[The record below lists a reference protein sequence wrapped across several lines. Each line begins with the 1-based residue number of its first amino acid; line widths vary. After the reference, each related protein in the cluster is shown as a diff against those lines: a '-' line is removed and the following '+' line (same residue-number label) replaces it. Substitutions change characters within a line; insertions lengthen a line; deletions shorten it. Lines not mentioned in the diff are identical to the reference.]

1 MHWCNEI
8 DNDQTINNS
17 RKIVAILFMHQYE
30 VVEKDTAKNIFSGVL
45 IQSTQGWEGVNS
57 LLTTLN
63 HTSFTPWNLC
73 IFIQNTKSPIYFC
86 QTH

>member
-45 IQSTQGWEGVNS
+45 IQSTQG
-57 LLTTLN
+57 
-63 HTSFTPWNLC
+63 
-73 IFIQNTKSPIYFC
+73 
-86 QTH
+86 